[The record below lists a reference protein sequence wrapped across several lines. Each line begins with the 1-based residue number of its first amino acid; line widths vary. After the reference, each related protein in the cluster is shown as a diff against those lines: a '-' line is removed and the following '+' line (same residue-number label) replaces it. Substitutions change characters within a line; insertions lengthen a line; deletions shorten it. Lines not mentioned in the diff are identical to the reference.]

1 MSLLASIPFNKPY
14 LSGQELAYI
23 QQALRNGKLSGNGW
37 FTQQCQRF
45 FEQRYGIRKALL
57 TTSGTAALEM
67 AALLLD
73 LQPDDE
79 VIIPTFTFTSTAN
92 AFVLRGAHIVF
103 ADSLPEHPNLDAAQ
117 LESLITSRTRAI
129 VVVHYAG
136 VACDMTAV
144 MQLAQRYN
152 LFVIEDAAQAIDSY
166 YQRRPLG
173 SIGHLAAFSFHE
185 TKNVIAGE
193 GGLLAI
199 NDAQFQVRAEI
210 IWEKGTNRAAY
221 FRGETA
227 RYQWVDVG
235 SSYLASELNAAY
247 LWAQLENLASIQTQ
261 RQQQWEQYYSA
272 LAPLAAA
279 NFFSLPTVPS
289 YALHNWH
296 IFYLLC
302 RTDEERTALIQHLG
316 AHNILAVFHY
326 QTLHDSP
333 FYTAR
338 HDGRKLPNASF
349 YADHLVRLPLFFE
362 LTPADQ
368 QRIIKVIQEFYALV
382 ANNS

>member
-1 MSLLASIPFNKPY
+1 MSLAPIPFNKPY

-37 FTQQCQRF
+37 FTQQCQQF
-45 FEQRYGIRKALL
+45 LEQRYGIRKALL

-73 LQPDDE
+73 IQPGDE
-79 VIIPTFTFTSTAN
+79 VIVPTFTFTSTAN

-103 ADSLPEHPNLDAAQ
+103 ADSLPEHPNVDVAQ
-117 LESLITSRTRAI
+117 LEPLITSRTRAI

-136 VACDMTAV
+136 VACDMAAV
-144 MQLAQRYN
+144 MALAARHN
-152 LFVIEDAAQAIDSY
+152 LFVIEDAAQAIDGY
-166 YQRRPLG
+166 YQQRPLG

-193 GGLLAI
+193 GGLLSI
-199 NDAQFQVRAEI
+199 NDARFQERAEI

-247 LWAQLENLASIQTQ
+247 LWAQLEKLGTIQAQ
-261 RQQQWEQYYSA
+261 RQRQWEQYYQA

-279 NFFSLPTVPS
+279 NFFALPVVPA

-302 RTDEERTALIQHLG
+302 HTLEERTALIQHLS
-316 AHNILAVFHY
+316 ARNILAVFHY
-326 QTLHDSP
+326 QTLHNSP
-333 FYTAR
+333 FYMAR
-338 HDGRKLPNASF
+338 HDGRTLPNAGY

-362 LTPADQ
+362 LTFTDQ
-368 QRIIKVIQEFYALV
+368 QRVVKAIQEFYAS
-382 ANNS
+382 AASNS